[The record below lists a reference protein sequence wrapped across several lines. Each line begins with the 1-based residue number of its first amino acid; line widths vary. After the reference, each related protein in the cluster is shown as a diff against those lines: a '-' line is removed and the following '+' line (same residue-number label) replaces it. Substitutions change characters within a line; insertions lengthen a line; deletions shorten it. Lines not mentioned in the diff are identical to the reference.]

1 MICRAKVVL
10 LFAMAAVI
18 LAGCSDPDPPVT
30 TNVDRPSTAP
40 VQLSDAPCR
49 PEFEAIAAQLARV
62 EGGFFEQNRAD
73 KLRQTRSGM
82 GGDLGKMLGVT
93 YQLVRQLLQDGA
105 TEEAV
110 REVDIMFRA
119 LESRPDVL
127 EKNPSLHLLRGLAY
141 LRLAEIENCVKRH
154 NAECCL
160 FPLQNGGVHEV
171 KQPAREARSSYLNYL
186 SLEPSDLRA
195 RWLLNLASMAIGDY
209 PDAVPAELLIPT
221 SWLDAKTDI
230 KRFPDI
236 APRLG
241 IDKLDLCGGCI
252 VDDFDGDGD
261 LDIATST
268 IDPLGSMAYFRNEG
282 DGSFIDASSQSR
294 LDDQLG
300 GLNIIGADY
309 DNDGD
314 VDILVLRGAWLF
326 DEGQIRNSLLRND
339 GQGRFTDVTRFAGTA
354 LPARPTQAAA
364 WGDFDNDGDLDLYV
378 GNESRADTS
387 KFPADQAAGGDYPAQ
402 LFLNQGDG
410 TFKDAAKSARVTN
423 DRYCKGVAVGDY
435 DNDGDLDIYVSNIG
449 RNRLYRNENNGT
461 FIDVAPALGVTEP
474 ADRSFVPWFFD
485 YDNDGWLDLF
495 VAGYDAGVD
504 DVAARYLGRLNDA
517 TSPCLYQNR
526 GGRFK
531 EVAASVGFD
540 RPLLPMGANFGD
552 LDNDGF
558 LDVYIGTGDPDYETI
573 MPNVMLRNANG
584 QRFEDVSRSGGF
596 GHLQKGH
603 GIAFADIDN
612 DGDQDLYHQIGGFFA
627 GDAYHNALFENPGHG
642 NHFLTMRL
650 VGTRSPRNGFGARIT
665 VEVDTP
671 EGTRSIH
678 RAVGSVS
685 SFGGST
691 SRQEIGLGNATGISQ
706 VTIFWPG
713 SGTTQVLKGV
723 PMNAMIEVREGEAS
737 FKPVPL
743 EPIELGQEPR
753 SSQ

>member
-1 MICRAKVVL
+1 MQRTSISFLFMFVVFL
-10 LFAMAAVI
+10 T
-18 LAGCSDPDPPVT
+18 GCSDPDSQLT
-30 TNVDRPSTAP
+30 TDRSGAASTQ
-40 VQLSDAPCR
+40 VSDAPYR
-49 PEFEAIAAQLARV
+49 PEFEGIAAQLALV

-73 KLRQTRSGM
+73 TLRQTRSGTV
-82 GGDLGKMLGVT
+82 GDLDTVLDLT
-93 YQLVRQLLQDGA
+93 NQLVRQLLQDG
-105 TEEAV
+105 EIQEAV
-110 REVDIMFRA
+110 REVDILFSA
-119 LESRPDVL
+119 LASRPDYL
-127 EKNPSLHLLRGLAY
+127 KKNPSLHLLRGLTY

-160 FPLQNGGVHEV
+160 FPLQNGGIHEV
-171 KQPAREARSSYLNYL
+171 KQPAIEARLSYLNYL
-186 SLEPSDLRA
+186 SHEPSDLRA
-195 RWLLNLASMAIGDY
+195 RWLLNIASMAIGDY
-209 PDAVPAELLIPT
+209 PDAVPAEFLI
-221 SWLDAKTDI
+221 SAKRFDAKTDI

-236 APRLG
+236 APLLG
-241 IDKLDLCGGCI
+241 VDTLDLCGGCI

-268 IDPLGSMAYFRNEG
+268 IDPLGSMTYFQNEG
-282 DGSFIDASSQSR
+282 DGSFSDASSQSR

-326 DEGQIRNSLLRND
+326 DEGKIRNSLLRND
-339 GQGRFTDVTRFAGTA
+339 GQGRFTDVTRFAGIA
-354 LPARPTQAAA
+354 EPASPTQAAA
-364 WGDFDNDGDLDLYV
+364 WGDFDNDGYLDLYI
-378 GNESRADTS
+378 GNESRSDAS
-387 KFPADQAAGGDYPAQ
+387 KFPAEQAAGGDYPAQ

-410 TFKDAAKSARVTN
+410 TFKDIAKSSGVTN

-435 DNDGDLDIYVSNIG
+435 DNDGDLDIYVSNLG

-461 FIDVAPALGVTEP
+461 FNDVAPSLGVTEP

-495 VAGYDAGVD
+495 VAGYDAEVD
-504 DVAARYLGRLNDA
+504 DVAANYLGLQNDA
-517 TSPCLYQNR
+517 TMPCLYQNR

-531 EVAASVGFD
+531 EVARSVGID

-558 LDVYIGTGDPDYETI
+558 LDIYIGTGNPDYETI
-573 MPNVMLRNANG
+573 MPNVMLRNADG

-627 GDAYHNALFENPGHG
+627 GDAYHNALFHNPGHG
-642 NHFLTMRL
+642 NHFLTMQL
-650 VGTRSPRNGFGARIT
+650 VGTRSPRNGYGARIKID
-665 VEVDTP
+665 VNTP
-671 EGTRSIH
+671 KGIWSIH

-691 SRQEIGLGNATGISQ
+691 SRQEIGLGDAASIKQ

-713 SGTTQVLKGV
+713 SGTTQVLKDV
-723 PMNAMIEVREGEAS
+723 PMDTMIEVRESEAS
-737 FKPVPL
+737 FKQLPL
-743 EPIELGQEPR
+743 DPIELIE
-753 SSQ
+753 STIK